1 MRSTAPF
8 GSLMA
13 GAMAARI
20 GAPRTPEIGGAICLA
35 GAAIFARRL
44 LAIRA
49 LMRPVYVEL
58 GIRLEE

>member
-1 MRSTAPF
+1 
-8 GSLMA
+8 MA